1 MAYTTQ
7 AGMLQIINQK
17 LEILE
22 KEKIPVFVMNSKLIR
37 HKVCFVALGELF
49 NPPSENRIDN
59 VSRPNKGNSF
69 LTSCVL

>member
-1 MAYTTQ
+1 MAYTIQ

-17 LEILE
+17 LEIL

-69 LTSCVL
+69 LTSSVL